1 MDTLNRVFE
10 FLDAYQELYEGRRHS
25 GPLDPELPRRWKAA
39 VRRLACKIPQFEGM
53 PLFVRRACPLKA

>member
-10 FLDAYQELYEGRRHS
+10 FLDAYEALYEDRKHY

-39 VRRLACKIPQFEGM
+39 ARWLACRIPQFEGM
-53 PLFVRRACPLKA
+53 PRFVRRACTLTA

>member
-1 MDTLNRVFE
+1 MDTLDGVFE
-10 FLDAYQELYEGRRHS
+10 LLAAYQTLYADRRDS

-39 VRRLACKIPQFEGM
+39 MRRLACKIPQFEGM